1 MSPLNLTA
9 AARIVGVS
17 RSTIARAVRSSKLS
31 TTTNDTGDRCVD
43 MSELIRVFGPLK
55 HVAISDN
62 QPMSSHDI
70 VTDPLVDL
78 LREQLKLALAREQ
91 QALDR
96 EQQAQER
103 ETYLLSLLQAEQQA
117 RHELEQ
123 RLLPG
128 PPHRPA
134 VVGNIRLWVLLVILL
149 LALVLLVVSHHAG

>member
-1 MSPLNLTA
+1 
-9 AARIVGVS
+9 
-17 RSTIARAVRSSKLS
+17 
-31 TTTNDTGDRCVD
+31 

-117 RHELEQ
+117 RRELEQ
-123 RLLPG
+123 RLLPA
-128 PPHRPA
+128 PLRPA
-134 VVGNIRLWVLLVILL
+134 VIGNIRLWVLLVILL
-149 LALVLLVVSHHAG
+149 LALALLVASHYAG